1 MTKEVISEAK
11 TEEEYNSG
19 TVVRLNATPESGWL
33 FYTWSG
39 SSTETTNQIDVAI
52 DGTKTVTASFEEQYT
67 NVKDEANTFRGVG
80 KWKIRKRGPDT
91 SKELLTECDVL
102 DIIFRTNGT
111 FTIVTATSTVTG
123 EYNVE
128 SNSAISLLLGSS
140 SFGTITNLVL
150 TDSFVGFTLE
160 LTTGCSGDNEGD
172 RDEDYDETTDTIT
185 PREDRIIAE
194 FEGNE
199 ALNLFSFNGG
209 ALNIDSNPD
218 PSGINNSQNV
228 ARIENIGE
236 PYEGVIIAPQ
246 VSLDFSSLEN
256 QILTLDFYKDTTSEI
271 VLLAKLEQFV
281 GAEDNEN
288 LAQKD
293 VEVEVTVNQS
303 GWQTVTFD
311 FRENRR
317 NSYPFTDEPV
327 EDLGNF
333 AFLSLFVGF
342 GTSSPGTFYVDNIVG
357 GVEGIEIPDT
367 DGDTIYDVI
376 DNCVEEVGD
385 INNFGCPPP
394 PIYFEDGKCKCP
406 NATVGDTAVFGD
418 TTFTV
423 VDNETIRVE
432 LANGNVNL
440 CTSLV
445 NDMSGIESENGWV
458 SLFNNPDFNSEIS
471 FWDTSRVTNMW
482 GMFAGTHAFNQYIGD
497 WDTSNVTNMASMF
510 YGASS
515 FNQDIGN
522 WDTSSVINMHYMFA
536 STTIFNQDIGNWDTS
551 SVTDMT
557 SMFES
562 AISFNQ
568 DIGNWDVSNVLNMS
582 YMFFNTDFFNA
593 NISDWDISSVQYIDN
608 MFNGAM
614 VFNQDIGNWNTSNV
628 LGMSGVFGSA
638 ENFNQNISEW
648 NTSSATNMES
658 MFYGATAFNQDIG
671 DWDVSNV
678 TSMRYMF
685 ADASS
690 FNQDIGDW
698 NISSVTNIGQ
708 MFQNATSFNQD
719 IGDWDVTNVT
729 FLEYT
734 FENAAVFNQD
744 IGDWNV
750 SNVTNMIGL
759 FFGARSFDQDIGSWN
774 TSSVNNMAS
783 MFRLASVFNQDIGNW
798 DTSNVTDMRI
808 MFNSASAFNQ
818 DLSGWCV
825 PDISSEPEG
834 FAASSSLLEAN
845 KPVWGACPS
854 NTVIDNQPPIITLI
868 GPSTINLN
876 QGDSWQDTGGTATDN
891 IDGDLTFSMSA
902 LYPVNHTVSDG
913 YNTLT
918 FTNPGTYVITYSVS
932 DAAGNTTT
940 IDRTFIV
947 SANLW
952 GGSRITF
959 TKGDSSDPTIESNQ
973 DRITD
978 NVWITRANSGGQIF
992 NIVSET
998 SATSGSSPAGTEWA
1012 QGSFDDIGT
1021 LTFTSFRN
1029 ACPNQKPKDVVG
1041 IPMVLHLTA
1050 EDIYIEVE
1058 FTSWSQGR
1066 QGGFSYQ
1073 RTTQD

>member
-1 MTKEVISEAK
+1 
-11 TEEEYNSG
+11 
-19 TVVRLNATPESGWL
+19 
-33 FYTWSG
+33 
-39 SSTETTNQIDVAI
+39 
-52 DGTKTVTASFEEQYT
+52 
-67 NVKDEANTFRGVG
+67 
-80 KWKIRKRGPDT
+80 
-91 SKELLTECDVL
+91 
-102 DIIFRTNGT
+102 
-111 FTIVTATSTVTG
+111 
-123 EYNVE
+123 
-128 SNSAISLLLGSS
+128 LLL
-140 SFGTITNLVL
+140 
-150 TDSFVGFTLE
+150 
-160 LTTGCSGDNEGD
+160 
-172 RDEDYDETTDTIT
+172 
-185 PREDRIIAE
+185 
-194 FEGNE
+194 
-199 ALNLFSFNGG
+199 
-209 ALNIDSNPD
+209 
-218 PSGINNSQNV
+218 Q
-228 ARIENIGE
+228 
-236 PYEGVIIAPQ
+236 
-246 VSLDFSSLEN
+246 
-256 QILTLDFYKDTTSEI
+256 
-271 VLLAKLEQFV
+271 
-281 GAEDNEN
+281 
-288 LAQKD
+288 
-293 VEVEVTVNQS
+293 
-303 GWQTVTFD
+303 
-311 FRENRR
+311 
-317 NSYPFTDEPV
+317 
-327 EDLGNF
+327 
-333 AFLSLFVGF
+333 
-342 GTSSPGTFYVDNIVG
+342 
-357 GVEGIEIPDT
+357 
-367 DGDTIYDVI
+367 
-376 DNCVEEVGD
+376 
-385 INNFGCPPP
+385 
-394 PIYFEDGKCKCP
+394 
-406 NATVGDTAVFGD
+406 
-418 TTFTV
+418 
-423 VDNETIRVE
+423 
-432 LANGNVNL
+432 
-440 CTSLV
+440 
-445 NDMSGIESENGWV
+445 
-458 SLFNNPDFNSEIS
+458 
-471 FWDTSRVTNMW
+471 
-482 GMFAGTHAFNQYIGD
+482 QY
-497 WDTSNVTNMASMF
+497 
-510 YGASS
+510 
-515 FNQDIGN
+515 
-522 WDTSSVINMHYMFA
+522 
-536 STTIFNQDIGNWDTS
+536 
-551 SVTDMT
+551 
-557 SMFES
+557 S

-759 FFGARSFDQDIGSWN
+759 FFGARSFDQD
-774 TSSVNNMAS
+774 
-783 MFRLASVFNQDIGNW
+783 
-798 DTSNVTDMRI
+798 
-808 MFNSASAFNQ
+808 
-818 DLSGWCV
+818 LSGWCV

-891 IDGDLTFSMSA
+891 IDGDLTFSMFA